1 MKKTTLSL
9 ILVVFFGLTIPSSVN
24 AQDKTKAFKAGEWLK
39 FRIHYGIFNASFA
52 TLQLKNDNIDTIP
65 VFHAVGKG
73 RTTGLARLFFKVDDV
88 YESNFGKNDLKPYR
102 FIRKIDEGGY
112 TKDLEI
118 DFNYQTEQ
126 ALMTDNKKKTKK
138 NYEIHQDI
146 QDIISASYYLRDRV
160 DTKTLKKGDA
170 VDLDMLFDEAGIY
183 KFKLK
188 YLGKDVLR
196 TKYGK
201 VECLKF
207 RPLVQA
213 GRIFKERESLTLWV
227 SNDLN
232 RIPIRV
238 KADLAVGSLKADL
251 DGFNG
256 LRNQFKILMK

>member
-88 YESNFGKNDLKPYR
+88 YESYFGKNDLKPYR

>member
-9 ILVVFFGLTIPSSVN
+9 ILVVFFGLTTPSSVN
-24 AQDKTKAFKAGEWLK
+24 AQEETKAFKAGEWLK

-88 YESNFGKNDLKPYR
+88 YESYFGKNDLKPYR

-138 NYEIHQDI
+138 NYEIHQEI

-213 GRIFKERESLTLWV
+213 GRIFKEKESLTLWV

>member
-9 ILVVFFGLTIPSSVN
+9 ILVVFFGLTIPTSVN
-24 AQDKTKAFKAGEWLK
+24 AQDKTTAFKAGEWLK

-52 TLQLKNDNIDTIP
+52 TLQLKNDSIDTIP

-88 YESNFGKNDLKPYR
+88 YESYFGKNDLKPYR

-160 DTKTLKKGDA
+160 DTNTLKKGDA

-183 KFKLK
+183 NFKLK

-213 GRIFKERESLTLWV
+213 GRIFKEKESLTLWV